1 MYCIDASV
9 IVNSFF
15 PGESHHQDSRELM
28 KKIQTNQINVYLPE
42 IILPEVS
49 SAIARGTNDSDLAIE
64 FVEQLLAIPTF
75 NFIPIDREISF
86 LAAELAARYKLKG
99 ADAIYVATAKY
110 FNTPLITLDLH
121 QKEKAH
127 LCINV
132 FTPKEIDKN
141 I

>member
-1 MYCIDASV
+1 MYCLDASV
-9 IVNSFF
+9 ILNSFF
-15 PGESHHQDSRELM
+15 LKESHHQYSHELL
-28 KKIQTNQINVYLPE
+28 KTIQNEGISIYLPE
-42 IILPEVS
+42 IVLPEVS
-49 SAIARGTNDSDLAIE
+49 SAIGRGTNDSKLAIE
-64 FVEQLLAIPTF
+64 FAEELLSVPTF

-110 FNTPLITLDLH
+110 FNVPLITLDLQ

-127 LCINV
+127 HSINV
-132 FTPKEIDKN
+132 FTPKEICEQ